1 MMKRTL
7 HILEGLLE
15 LVDSWHNGE
24 EWKIDDLERVEDL
37 LLEYKGK
44 KVRIT
49 IEEID

>member
-15 LVDSWHNGE
+15 LVDSWSGE
-24 EWKIDDLERVEDL
+24 AWKIDDLERVEDL
-37 LLEYKGK
+37 LREYKGK
-44 KVRIT
+44 KVRVT